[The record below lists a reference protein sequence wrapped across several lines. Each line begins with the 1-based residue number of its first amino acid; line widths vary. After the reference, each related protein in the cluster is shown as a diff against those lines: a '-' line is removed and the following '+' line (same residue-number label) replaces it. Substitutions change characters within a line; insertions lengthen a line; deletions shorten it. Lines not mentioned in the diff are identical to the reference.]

1 MDSKPLL
8 EIQNLKVSF
17 NDQHKQ
23 KNVVLEDI
31 NLSIARGETVA
42 LIGESGSG
50 KSITSMSILRLLP
63 SSSNLEEGSITFSNQ
78 NLLDLSEKEMKKMRG
93 KEISMI
99 FQDAMASLNPA
110 MKIGIQITEGLK
122 YHQLINKTNIKNEA
136 LRLLQSVGLKNSL
149 QIYNQYPNQL
159 SGGMKQR
166 VLIAMALSCSPK
178 LIIADEPTTALDVTI
193 QKQVLD
199 LLDQYKHNQNSSI
212 LLITHD
218 FGVVAEYADRV
229 YVMFGGR
236 IVESGDVFTIFR
248 NPLHPYTKGLI
259 GSIPTISETEYRLK
273 SIQDYI
279 FEDIGFKDRKF
290 APEFFSLKDKVYHSS
305 SELVEVEPNH
315 FVRFF
320 TEEEAVISS

>member
-273 SIQDYI
+273 SIQDYV

>member
-1 MDSKPLL
+1 MNSKPIL

-17 NDQHKQ
+17 NGPHKQ
-23 KNVVLEDI
+23 RNVVLEDI

-78 NLLDLSEKEMKKMRG
+78 NLLDLSEKEMKKIRG

-122 YHQLINKTNIKNEA
+122 YHQLIDKTNIKNEA

-273 SIQDYI
+273 SIQDYV
-279 FEDIGFKDRKF
+279 FEDIGFKGRKF
-290 APEFFSLKDKVYHSS
+290 APEFFSLEDKVYHSS

-320 TEEEAVISS
+320 TEEKAAIRS